1 MLSIRNASMGF
12 GSQQLFTP
20 VSVDVPPGEVMLL
33 AAPSGGGKS
42 TLLAWICGSPP
53 QGLQA
58 TGEISLNGRRLNPLA
73 TEDRRIGIM
82 FQDALLFPHL
92 TVGDNLAFGLSAGGN
107 SHERRDKIA
116 AALAAIGM
124 AGMEDRD
131 PATLSGGQKA
141 RAALMRTLLASPD
154 ALLLDEPFSSLDGQ
168 TRDEFIALVLAE
180 INARQLP
187 TMLVSHDP
195 RDAECATLP
204 PLTLSPAVK

>member
-12 GSQQLFTP
+12 GSQQLFAP

-92 TVGDNLAFGLSAGGN
+92 TVGDNLAFGLSPGGN
-107 SHERRDKIA
+107 SHARRDTVA

-141 RAALMRTLLASPD
+141 RAALMRTLLAEPD
-154 ALLLDEPFSSLDGQ
+154 ALLLDEPFSSLDDQ

-204 PLTLSPAVK
+204 PLTLSPALK

>member
-1 MLSIRNASMGF
+1 MGF
-12 GSQQLFTP
+12 GSQQLFAP
-20 VSVDVPPGEVMLL
+20 VSVDVPPGEVCSPHPVVAVNRPCWHGSA
-33 AAPSGGGKS
+33 AAPARIAGNR
-42 TLLAWICGSPP
+42 
-53 QGLQA
+53 
-58 TGEISLNGRRLNPLA
+58 EISLNGRRLNPLA

-82 FQDALLFPHL
+82 FQNALLFPHL

-116 AALAAIGM
+116 ATLAAIGM

-141 RAALMRTLLASPD
+141 RAALMRTLLAAPD

-168 TRDEFIALVLAE
+168 TRDDFIALVLAE

-187 TMLVSHDP
+187 TMLSSHDP